1 MTRKPGRVF
10 YGWFALAGGML
21 IIFTVGGTFVNS
33 FGVFLPVVSA
43 ELGWGRATLAT
54 ALSLGIVAFGLPS
67 PLWGVLVSR
76 LGPRFAII
84 LGNMVAALA
93 LAALSQVQQVWQVYI
108 LYIIIGLGAG
118 FGGYIACATIANNW
132 FIRRRSLAM
141 GIFIACGGLGG
152 LVFPPL
158 STALIAAI
166 GWRMS
171 WLVLSGIILG
181 AGVLLGGVVLV
192 RNRPE
197 DMGQVPDGVTG
208 GQSTAADA
216 AAYLEATGKKKT
228 GGRMSQ
234 VLKEPAAWLIGAFTS
249 ANAFAQGTMSTH
261 QVAYLQD
268 IGFNP
273 MTAATTV
280 SLVAA
285 MMVIGSI
292 AFGGLA
298 LRYNVKYLAVIGFV
312 SELVAIT
319 VLLTTRELGLI
330 YIYAVF
336 MGIGNGALTAALPTF
351 VGVYFGR
358 ERYAQALGVI
368 FPFQV
373 VSQAA
378 AAFIAGAIYDATS
391 SYQWAFIVVAACSA
405 LGVASVFLTR
415 LPGRS

>member
-1 MTRKPGRVF
+1 MADVMTRKPGRVF

-378 AAFIAGAIYDATS
+378 AAFIAG
-391 SYQWAFIVVAACSA
+391 
-405 LGVASVFLTR
+405 
-415 LPGRS
+415 

>member
-1 MTRKPGRVF
+1 
-10 YGWFALAGGML
+10 
-21 IIFTVGGTFVNS
+21 
-33 FGVFLPVVSA
+33 
-43 ELGWGRATLAT
+43 
-54 ALSLGIVAFGLPS
+54 
-67 PLWGVLVSR
+67 
-76 LGPRFAII
+76 
-84 LGNMVAALA
+84 
-93 LAALSQVQQVWQVYI
+93 
-108 LYIIIGLGAG
+108 
-118 FGGYIACATIANNW
+118 
-132 FIRRRSLAM
+132 
-141 GIFIACGGLGG
+141 
-152 LVFPPL
+152 
-158 STALIAAI
+158 
-166 GWRMS
+166 
-171 WLVLSGIILG
+171 
-181 AGVLLGGVVLV
+181 
-192 RNRPE
+192 
-197 DMGQVPDGVTG
+197 
-208 GQSTAADA
+208 
-216 AAYLEATGKKKT
+216 
-228 GGRMSQ
+228 MSQ